1 MSSIEAKRKKGES
14 FEALFRR
21 FSRRVQ
27 QSGKNLTVRASRF
40 LAKKPN
46 KNRKR
51 DSALRRLEMGAK
63 REYMLKTGKITEEE
77 LREQRG
83 GRR

>member
-1 MSSIEAKRKKGES
+1 MSTIEVKRKKGES

-21 FSRRVQ
+21 FSRRLQ
-27 QSGKNLTVRASRF
+27 QSGKALTVRAGRF
-40 LAKKPN
+40 RSKDPN

-63 REYMLKTGKITEEE
+63 REYLLKTGKITEEQ